1 MQVSILSFQENLV
14 PKMKYIPNTIKF
26 GNQSRSSLLI
36 INLIF
41 EIVDL
46 DPKLNP
52 WADLVSKLRSDQFL

>member
-1 MQVSILSFQENLV
+1 MQVSTLSFQENLV

-46 DPKLNP
+46 DPKLNA

>member
-1 MQVSILSFQENLV
+1 MQVSILSFQENFV

-41 EIVDL
+41 EIMDL
-46 DPKLNP
+46 DPKLNA